1 MDEPLPRQLVFLG
14 KAMREA
20 FEAAMADA
28 GGSLATWIVLSA
40 VNSEVGFIN
49 QSVLASRVRLE
60 GATITHHV
68 DRLEELGLVKRRP
81 DPHDRRVRHVELTPA
96 GKKLHAKLMTAAK
109 EFEARALDGLTAK
122 DCAQLR
128 TALDRVRE
136 NLTSGRTSAAQRGRR

>member
-1 MDEPLPRQLVFLG
+1 MAEPLARQLVFAG

-40 VNSEVGFIN
+40 VNNEVGFIN

-68 DRLEELGLVKRRP
+68 DRLEQQGLVRRRP
-81 DPHDRRVRHVELTPA
+81 DPGDRRVRHVELTPA
-96 GKKLHAKLMTAAK
+96 GEKLHAELMEAAK
-109 EFEARALDGLTAK
+109 AFESRALAGVSQAAR
-122 DCAQLR
+122 AQLR
-128 TALDRVRE
+128 DALEQIRS
-136 NLTSGRTSAAQRGRR
+136 NLASARTSGGARARR